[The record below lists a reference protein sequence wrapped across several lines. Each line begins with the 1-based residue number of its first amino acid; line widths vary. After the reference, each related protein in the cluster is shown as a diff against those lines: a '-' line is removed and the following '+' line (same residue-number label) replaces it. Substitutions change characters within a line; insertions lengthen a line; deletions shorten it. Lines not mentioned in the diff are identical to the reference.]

1 MATGTTS
8 STPTPTTDRRW
19 SGRWTAGRLISTVL
33 TLAVVWNLVGNL
45 WLPGWLY
52 IPANLAIASL
62 LVLVARRAGLSWSEL
77 GLARDD
83 VGRGLLYGLAAF
95 VLIGAVLALG
105 LVVPPVEDALHD
117 DSVRDASGFDRWFV
131 PLVRIPL
138 GTALFEEILFR
149 SVLLGGL
156 LLSMRTWKAVAVSS
170 LIFGLWHIVPAW
182 ETTEGGAWAIT
193 GTVIGTVAIT
203 SLGGVLFGTL
213 RVGSRSILAPI
224 LAHTATNSLAY
235 AAAIVAIEVLD

>member
-8 STPTPTTDRRW
+8 STPMSTTDRRW
-19 SGRWTAGRLISTVL
+19 TTGRLISTVVA
-33 TLAVVWNLVGNL
+33 LAVGWNLVGNL

-62 LVLVARRAGLSWSEL
+62 LVLIARRAGLSWSEL

-83 VGRGLLYGLAAF
+83 VGRGLLFGLTAF
-95 VLIGAVLALG
+95 VLIGFVLALG
-105 LVVPPVEDALHD
+105 LVVSPVEEALHD

-149 SVLLGGL
+149 SVLLGSL

-193 GTVIGTVAIT
+193 GAVIGTVAIT
-203 SLGGVLFGTL
+203 SLGGALFGTL
-213 RVGSRSILAPI
+213 RVWSRSILAPI